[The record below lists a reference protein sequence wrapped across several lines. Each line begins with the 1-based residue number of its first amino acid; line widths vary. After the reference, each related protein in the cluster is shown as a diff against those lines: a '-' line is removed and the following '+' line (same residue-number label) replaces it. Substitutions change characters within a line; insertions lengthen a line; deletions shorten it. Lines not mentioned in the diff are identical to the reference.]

1 VVVDTSALLGVLFA
15 EPHGGWVV
23 ARLAERAGEL
33 RMSTVNLAEALILLQ
48 DRQPH
53 LADELEARLLE
64 SGIRFVP
71 PDTDQARTAAAA
83 RLRYPLNLGD
93 CFAYALAVSERCP
106 ILTLDADFRRLD
118 VEVLLPPD
126 PGAAPRPGRIEP

>member
-1 VVVDTSALLGVLFA
+1 LVVDTSALLAIFFS
-15 EPHGGWVV
+15 EPSANWVA

-33 RMSTVNLAEALILLQ
+33 CMSTVNLTETLIRVR

-53 LADELEARLLE
+53 HFETIEAALLS

-71 PDTDQARTAAAA
+71 PDVEQARIAAEA

-93 CFAYALAVSERCP
+93 C
-106 ILTLDADFRRLD
+106 
-118 VEVLLPPD
+118 
-126 PGAAPRPGRIEP
+126 